1 MSNNYIINNPDIDR
15 DEIRH
20 RIMNM
25 ISDEDIKR
33 YLGVEGHKNI
43 IKYSELDN
51 YKSID
56 KFLPKIYDYKI
67 ILIESQ
73 QNAGH
78 WVIILK
84 YKNKDN
90 KIVIEYFNSYGMK
103 PEADLSYVGSAMNK
117 VLGNDKDNLKELLND
132 ATSKGYEVIYNKK
145 RFQSSNKK
153 VNTCGRWS
161 ILRIIMM
168 KHYKMNLE
176 EFIDFITQLK
186 KKYKVEADIVC
197 AMLTP

>member
-1 MSNNYIINNPDIDR
+1 M
-15 DEIRH
+15 DEIQSK
-20 RIMNM
+20 IINM
-25 ISDEDIKR
+25 ISDEEIKK
-33 YLGVEGHKNI
+33 YLGVEGYNNI
-43 IKYSELDN
+43 IKYSDLDN
-51 YKSID
+51 YKSIN

-73 QNAGH
+73 QNTGH
-78 WVIILK
+78 WVVILK

-103 PEADLSYVGSAMNK
+103 PETDLSYINSNMNK
-117 VLGNDKDNLKELLND
+117 ILENDKGNLKQLLNN

-161 ILRIIMM
+161 ILRIMMM
-168 KHYKMNLE
+168 KNYKMDLE
-176 EFIDFITQLK
+176 KFNSFIDQLK
-186 KKYKVEADIVC
+186 KKYKVKSDIIV
-197 AMLTP
+197 AMLIP

>member
-1 MSNNYIINNPDIDR
+1 MSNNYIINNPEINK
-15 DEIRH
+15 DEIRY
-20 RIMNM
+20 RITNM

-33 YLGVEGHKNI
+33 YLGIEGHKNI
-43 IKYSELDN
+43 IKYSDLDN

-78 WVIILK
+78 WVVILK

-168 KHYKMNLE
+168 KHYKMDLE
-176 EFIDFITQLK
+176 EFNSFIDQLK
-186 KKYKVEADIVC
+186 KKYKVQADIIC